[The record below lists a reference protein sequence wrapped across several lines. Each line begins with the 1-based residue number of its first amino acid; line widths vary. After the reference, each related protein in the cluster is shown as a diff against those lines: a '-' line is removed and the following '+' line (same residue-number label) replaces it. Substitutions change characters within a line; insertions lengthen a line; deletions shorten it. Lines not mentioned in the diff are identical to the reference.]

1 MPPVPN
7 DGVPPA
13 PATASADITQ
23 LLRELD
29 DGRPEAFHA
38 LMPIVYEHLCGIAR
52 QNLNRG
58 GGRGGYRGPGQT
70 LHTTALVHEAYLRL
84 ADTPNHSW
92 KDRMHFYAVA
102 AKAMRSV
109 LVDHARRRTAVKRDG
124 GRLPLPL
131 DETLAVFDDH
141 QLDVLALDHAM
152 ARLAQI
158 DERKCRT
165 VEMRFFAGMT
175 NAEIAGA
182 LGVSEPTVERDWRM
196 ARAWLQRELASE
208 ATGEHSGETP

>member
-1 MPPVPN
+1 MS
-7 DGVPPA
+7 DHA
-13 PATASADITQ
+13 ADITQ
-23 LLRELD
+23 MLREME
-29 DGRPEAFHA
+29 DGRPDAFAA
-38 LMPIVYEHLCGIAR
+38 LIPIVYEQLCGIAR

-58 GGRGGYRGPGQT
+58 AVRGGRGYRGPAQT
-70 LHTTALVHEAYLRL
+70 LHTTALVHEAYMRL

-92 KDRMHFYAVA
+92 KDRLHFFAVA

-109 LVDHARRRTAVKRDG
+109 LVDHARRRNAAKRDG

-141 QLDVLALDHAM
+141 QLDVLALDQAM
-152 ARLAQI
+152 ARLAAI

-196 ARAWLQRELASE
+196 ARAWLQRELGGQGPGPSASPLSDG
-208 ATGEHSGETP
+208 AP

>member
-1 MPPVPN
+1 M
-7 DGVPPA
+7 
-13 PATASADITQ
+13 
-23 LLRELD
+23 E
-29 DGRPEAFHA
+29 DGRPEAFSA
-38 LMPIVYEHLCGIAR
+38 LMPIVYDHLCGIAR
-52 QNLNRG
+52 QNLNR
-58 GGRGGYRGPGQT
+58 RGGYRGTAQT

-92 KDRMHFYAVA
+92 NDRLHFYAVA

-109 LVDHARRRTAVKRDG
+109 LVDHARRRNAVKRDG

-141 QLDVLALDHAM
+141 QLDVLALDEAM
-152 ARLAQI
+152 ARLAAI
-158 DERKCRT
+158 DERKSRT

-182 LGVSEPTVERDWRM
+182 GRLGTDGP
-196 ARAWLQRELASE
+196 ARLAHGPRRWLQRELG
-208 ATGEHSGETP
+208 GERPAESTAPSPDGAP